1 MVSTILDSSK
11 IESLRNLDLNLK
23 CSTNQ
28 KCLISAAIFV
38 INLEDLCYA
47 IETLRDIVSQGNIV
61 ISIVIRRVF
70 KLGLSNWLLKGF
82 SVRMVGN
89 QRMHFFRI
97 SIKLFSNHLKLGWIP
112 INFKV
117 FIFKPNF
124 WEKTIKMIRLVNYGI
139 LTDSP
144 YLWISWFTCFPIMA
158 IFVKNLKNHI

>member
-1 MVSTILDSSK
+1 MNLIKEDYFDFFENQNSKLDSNAFMVSTILDSSK

-70 KLGLSNWLLKGF
+70 KLGLFDWLLKGF
-82 SVRMVGN
+82 
-89 QRMHFFRI
+89 Q
-97 SIKLFSNHLKLGWIP
+97 LGWLETKAGT
-112 INFKV
+112 F
-117 FIFKPNF
+117 
-124 WEKTIKMIRLVNYGI
+124 L
-139 LTDSP
+139 
-144 YLWISWFTCFPIMA
+144 YLDKA
-158 IFVKNLKNHI
+158 IF

>member
-47 IETLRDIVSQGNIV
+47 IETLRDIVSGGNIV

-70 KLGLSNWLLKGF
+70 KMGLSDWLLKGF

-89 QRMHFFRI
+89 QRMYFFRI
-97 SIKLFSNHLKLGWIP
+97 SIKLFSNHLEL
-112 INFKV
+112 
-117 FIFKPNF
+117 
-124 WEKTIKMIRLVNYGI
+124 
-139 LTDSP
+139 D
-144 YLWISWFTCFPIMA
+144 
-158 IFVKNLKNHI
+158 

>member
-47 IETLRDIVSQGNIV
+47 IETLRDIVSGGNIV

-70 KLGLSNWLLKGF
+70 KLGLSDWLLKGF

-97 SIKLFSNHLKLGWIP
+97 SIKLFSNHQKLG
-112 INFKV
+112 
-117 FIFKPNF
+117 
-124 WEKTIKMIRLVNYGI
+124 
-139 LTDSP
+139 
-144 YLWISWFTCFPIMA
+144 
-158 IFVKNLKNHI
+158 